1 MFKNPQLLS
10 LQGSDAGLK
19 RGLRFLPWV
28 GCVSEKGGGGEDD
41 HTCQMPRVP
50 VSRLIP
56 NGCSCAVTRS
66 SASG

>member
-28 GCVSEKGGGGEDD
+28 GCVSEKGGEEDD
-41 HTCQMPRVP
+41 DTCQMPQVP
-50 VSRLIP
+50 VSRLIS

>member
-19 RGLRFLPWV
+19 RGLWFLPWV
-28 GCVSEKGGGGEDD
+28 GCVSEKGGEDD
-41 HTCQMPRVP
+41 NTCQMPRVP
-50 VSRLIP
+50 VSSLIS